1 MGNLFVLLAVFTLS
15 THLYAGKVTK
25 ALPKRGIYVVDVK
38 ANKNR
43 SYKVGDIVRFRSK
56 KFRRPV
62 RGSVIQSKSRKVV
75 LKVNTKKLIAR
86 RGDSIALTKLSSN
99 PSVRSRKTT
108 NDSNFAGYY
117 IGFSLPKALL
127 GTHNGSFGMVVSDS
141 ITLGLSGS
149 YKEDDQS
156 VKGFAFSTGVDS
168 AYYFTAALKDS
179 IYLTLKSDYLY
190 GEYEASLSEISGA
203 SSWLGVCSMLGYQW
217 LWDSGIRLSSGIGAQ
232 KYFVVS
238 SEFQKD
244 GDAIDINRYID
255 EQINSIRPALD
266 ISLGYVF

>member
-15 THLYAGKVTK
+15 SHLYAGKVTK

-38 ANKNR
+38 ANENSR
-43 SYKVGDIVRFRSK
+43 YKVGDIVRFRSK

-75 LKVNTKKLIAR
+75 LKVNTKKQIAR
-86 RGDSIALTKLSSN
+86 RGDRIALTKLSNN
-99 PSVRSRKTT
+99 PRVGSSKTT

-117 IGFSLPKALL
+117 IGLSLPKTLL
-127 GTHNGSFGMVVSDS
+127 GYYNGSFGMVVSDS
-141 ITLGLSGS
+141 ITLGLSGF
-149 YKEDDQS
+149 YKEDNQS
-156 VKGFAFSTGVDS
+156 VKGFAFGTGVDS

-190 GEYEASLSEISGA
+190 AQYEASSLEISTEG
-203 SSWLGVCSMLGYQW
+203 SWLGVCSMLGYQW
-217 LWDSGIRLSSGIGAQ
+217 LWDSGIKLSSGIGAQ

-238 SEFQKD
+238 SEAQKD
-244 GDAIDINRYID
+244 DDSIDISRYL
-255 EQINSIRPALD
+255 EQTNSIRPALD